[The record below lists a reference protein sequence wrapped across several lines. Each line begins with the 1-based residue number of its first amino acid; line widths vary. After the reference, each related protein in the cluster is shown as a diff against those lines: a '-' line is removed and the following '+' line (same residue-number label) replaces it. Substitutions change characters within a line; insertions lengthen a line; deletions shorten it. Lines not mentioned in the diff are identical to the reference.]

1 MVDYNRNILLVYKT
15 RLGFSMHF
23 FFKRN
28 GISAVPLVLLNTSMR
43 PKLQNDVISTYN
55 CSNLLTFI
63 DVGIYLFTKLHAT
76 VNFYIVWYVSTYEN
90 CKFLF
95 IYFLFFRFWLLICCF
110 VSYHK
115 KKTFVL
121 SCWCDY
127 ILVDLYS
134 AAYVIMY
141 LCFPITLIVTCLF

>member
-1 MVDYNRNILLVYKT
+1 MFKHFRKLCKIHDNNLLSSVLIKCSLFCLSGFSLQTHRKYTLNDMGFKNIFSLKKQVLVDYNRNILLVYKT

-76 VNFYIVWYVSTYEN
+76 VNFYIV
-90 CKFLF
+90 
-95 IYFLFFRFWLLICCF
+95 
-110 VSYHK
+110 
-115 KKTFVL
+115 
-121 SCWCDY
+121 
-127 ILVDLYS
+127 
-134 AAYVIMY
+134 
-141 LCFPITLIVTCLF
+141 

>member
-115 KKTFVL
+115 KKKHLYF
-121 SCWCDY
+121 
-127 ILVDLYS
+127 LVGATTY
-134 AAYVIMY
+134 
-141 LCFPITLIVTCLF
+141 

>member
-1 MVDYNRNILLVYKT
+1 MIIT
-15 RLGFSMHF
+15 
-23 FFKRN
+23 
-28 GISAVPLVLLNTSMR
+28 GISYLCIKLGLVLVCIFFSNEMVYPRCLSFYWIQ
-43 PKLQNDVISTYN
+43 LQNDVISTYN

-115 KKTFVL
+115 KKTFLL